1 MNSKS
6 LLSRRSIRI
15 GMCLQ
20 AVNMIDCKNN
30 MRAFEGMNK
39 TVTVSPC
46 LVFLLFRSIEDTA
59 FLETRSYIE
68 VKADEVPRTRFR
80 DFVTQHLKPWHAYCD
95 EIYWFDWD
103 TDDENSKAP
112 QPRIR
117 KRGVDDDGEDL
128 KQPKWCDLVEAPL
141 RAKMRVKDRE
151 SLKGMLRE
159 KDSLRRSVG
168 GEEEWESRLQIVN
181 RNFPRD
187 SRDAEVDFVV

>member
-46 LVFLLFRSIEDTA
+46 LVFLLFRSIADTA

-68 VKADEVPRTRFR
+68 VKADEVTAAFSFSALSGAAPSPA
-80 DFVTQHLKPWHAYCD
+80 VAKPG
-95 EIYWFDWD
+95 
-103 TDDENSKAP
+103 NSFTLLTKSTTGP
-112 QPRIR
+112 
-117 KRGVDDDGEDL
+117 G
-128 KQPKWCDLVEAPL
+128 
-141 RAKMRVKDRE
+141 
-151 SLKGMLRE
+151 
-159 KDSLRRSVG
+159 
-168 GEEEWESRLQIVN
+168 
-181 RNFPRD
+181 RD
-187 SRDAEVDFVV
+187 SATS